1 MNMQFAFRAI
11 TPGLTRQTALLA
23 IARVVALAVAAAAA
37 AALAGCS
44 VNPPKPPRCDG
55 SDRRV
60 INSSIPAVAALLPPK
75 SCSGSTSS
83 TLGSRDSG

>member
-1 MNMQFAFRAI
+1 
-11 TPGLTRQTALLA
+11 LLA